1 MSNTAID
8 LEIDEG
14 VNVTVND
21 MLHSL
26 LLDEN
31 IGLPRSAA
39 AVFSLWM
46 NSGLIGEAFHSQRF
60 VHLTKKIVQSI
71 GYDWKIEEKKLKM

>member
-1 MSNTAID
+1 MERGVPVTRRVSSDRMMFVPAPHVCIYMMSNTAID
-8 LEIDEG
+8 MEVDDG

-21 MLHSL
+21 MLHSI

-31 IGLPRSAA
+31 IGLSHSCA

-46 NSGLIGEAFHSQRF
+46 NSPLVG
-60 VHLTKKIVQSI
+60 
-71 GYDWKIEEKKLKM
+71 KL